1 MKRAIEPDK
10 FTKSD
15 IEDAERTTRWLA
27 LRHDNPETAAG
38 IMKENGEKE
47 WIVKDKNIATA
58 WYAAEILAP
67 ANGITCLSKA
77 AKFGKFDQRFHACT
91 CATKGDGKL
100 RRTLIGASS
109 WTDRRI
115 AICFAFRN
123 SIRQL
128 LPQQPDTTEKVA
140 YRSTLDQAIN
150 REA

>member
-1 MKRAIEPDK
+1 MKRAFQLDR
-10 FTKSD
+10 FMKSD
-15 IEDAERTTRWLA
+15 IEDAERTTRWLL
-27 LRHDNPETAAG
+27 LRHENPDTAAA

-67 ANGITCLSKA
+67 ENGITCLSKA
-77 AKFGKFDQRFHACT
+77 AKLGKFDERYHACT

-109 WTDRRI
+109 WTDQRI

-123 SIRQL
+123 SVKQL
-128 LPQQPDTTEKVA
+128 LPQQPNSTEKIA
-140 YRSTLDQAIN
+140 YRSTLDEAVN

>member
-1 MKRAIEPDK
+1 MNRVIEPNI
-10 FTKSD
+10 FMKSD
-15 IEDAERTTRWLA
+15 IEDAERTTRWLE

-38 IMKENGEKE
+38 IMKENSEKE

-77 AKFGKFDQRFHACT
+77 AQFGKFDRRHHACI
-91 CATKGDGKL
+91 CATKGEGKL

-109 WTDRRI
+109 WTDRKV

-128 LPQQPDTTEKVA
+128 LPQQPNTSEKMV
-140 YRSTLDQAIN
+140 YRSTQDEAIN